1 MATRQGVQTLAHVD
15 ADADSTLRR
24 LSCRHYAQIMP
35 PLLEAIDLTKRYGS
49 TIALDSV
56 SFTVEQGI
64 TGLLGPNGAGK
75 STAMKLFLGLLIPT
89 SGSATVMG
97 EKPYQNIMAR
107 THLGYM
113 PEHDCLSPAMTA
125 TEFLTHMAQISG
137 LPSGAARSRTADI
150 LRHVGLD
157 EERYRSIGEYSTGMK
172 QRVKLAQALVHDP
185 VLVFLDE
192 PTSGLDPV
200 GREEMLALIRRTG
213 REFGI
218 SIMLSTHLMGD
229 VETTCDRII
238 VLEGGAV
245 AESGD
250 VAGFTAESETV
261 YIDVYDNVEGLIRAL
276 SDRGL
281 ESSLDG
287 VSVAVEGVG
296 DAEYD
301 KIRDALVETGS
312 RLRRL
317 GPRRRR
323 LSDIFRGGQQ

>member
-1 MATRQGVQTLAHVD
+1 
-15 ADADSTLRR
+15 
-24 LSCRHYAQIMP
+24 MP
-35 PLLEAIDLTKRYGS
+35 PLLEATELTKRYGS
-49 TIALDSV
+49 TLALDSV
-56 SFTVEQGI
+56 SFAVERGI

-97 EKPYQNIMAR
+97 EKPYENVMAR

-113 PEHDCLSPAMTA
+113 PEHDCLPPAMTA
-125 TEFLTHMAQISG
+125 SEFLTHMAQISG
-137 LPSGAARSRTADI
+137 LPPGSARSRTADV

-192 PTSGLDPV
+192 PTAGLDPV

-238 VLEGGAV
+238 VLEGGVV
-245 AESGD
+245 AEAGD

-261 YIDVYDNVEGLIRAL
+261 YIDVYDNVESLISAL
-276 SDRGL
+276 AGRGL
-281 ESSLDG
+281 EASLDG

-301 KIRDALVETGS
+301 EIRDALVETGS

-317 GPRRRR
+317 GPRRSR
-323 LSDIFRGGQQ
+323 LSDIFRDGRE